1 MQANGAAADARVSR
15 RRRLRAA
22 AIDAATVLP
31 PFVGAAIVTTGWL
44 LLRTDLGRTD
54 VGEGDAV
61 AAVSLVAAAAP
72 AWSLWLAA
80 RVRRDGATAGQ
91 RLAGLR
97 VSRRAD
103 GGPNG
108 AWRRQ
113 LRLAVHPLAL
123 PLWGWLTLTALLSGV
138 PRLWLPPAFIAA
150 AVAFAGLLSFVL
162 LLAEPQRRALHD
174 RVARTQLVAPRR

>member
-1 MQANGAAADARVSR
+1 M
-15 RRRLRAA
+15 
-22 AIDAATVLP
+22 
-31 PFVGAAIVTTGWL
+31 TTGLL

-54 VGEGDAV
+54 VGDGDAV
-61 AAVSLVAAAAP
+61 AAVSLVTAAAP
-72 AWSLWLAA
+72 AWAAWMAA
-80 RVRRDGATAGQ
+80 RVRRDGVTPGQ
-91 RLAGLR
+91 RRAGLR
-97 VSRRAD
+97 VSRR
-103 GGPNG
+103 GGERPAG

-138 PRLWLPPAFIAA
+138 PRLWLPPAFIAT

-174 RVARTQLVAPRR
+174 RIARTRLALRP